1 MDSKPTPVAPETT
14 GAPEQVDGPF
24 DATDLDLEQTDAV
37 GRLDFES
44 LRVPMPDGARLQI
57 EKLPDGR
64 LQAVH
69 VMVECGRLSISA
81 LAAPKSGR
89 LWPELADE
97 VARSLQKDGA
107 RVRVE
112 PGVWGREVVAWA
124 GDAQ

>member
-1 MDSKPTPVAPETT
+1 VSAARWADRAASGSDDAEPAEPPVDA
-14 GAPEQVDGPF
+14 DGPF

-64 LQAVH
+64 LKAVH
-69 VMVECGRLSISA
+69 VMVECGRLSVSA
-81 LAAPKSGR
+81 LAAPKNGR

-97 VARSLQKDGA
+97 VER
-107 RVRVE
+107 
-112 PGVWGREVVAWA
+112 
-124 GDAQ
+124 